1 MKQKKSTVV
10 NITRRFVNKT
20 NGFIVDNIRRLVNDV
35 NEKVNNASRVMLTP
49 KCSVFNAIGHLSTMS
64 TIKILKM
71 YMNRIYSIYVHNS
84 RLIRA
89 RVRISRIRVFKKK
102 C

>member
-1 MKQKKSTVV
+1 MKPKTSTIV
-10 NITRRFVNKT
+10 NKARRFVNKT
-20 NGFIVDNIRRLVNDV
+20 KFDFVDKTQERVNGVNKVV
-35 NEKVNNASRVMLTP
+35 NKTKGGLLTL
-49 KCSVFNAIGHLSTMS
+49 KCKSNKGLSPLSTMS

-84 RLIRA
+84 RPIRA

-102 C
+102 R